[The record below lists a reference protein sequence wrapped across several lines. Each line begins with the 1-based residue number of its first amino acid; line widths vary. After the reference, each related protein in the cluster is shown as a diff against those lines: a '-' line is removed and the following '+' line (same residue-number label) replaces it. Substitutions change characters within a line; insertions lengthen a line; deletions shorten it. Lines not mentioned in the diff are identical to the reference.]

1 MAQTRV
7 QLRDVQRN
15 LRAEVD
21 ALGSRLAFLNI
32 FGVPV
37 LVVLFALIMG
47 LIRRARRMRRAS

>member
-1 MAQTRV
+1 MAETRG

-32 FGVPV
+32 FGVPI
-37 LVVLFALIMG
+37 LVAAFALVLGM
-47 LIRRARRMRRAS
+47 IRRARRRRRSA